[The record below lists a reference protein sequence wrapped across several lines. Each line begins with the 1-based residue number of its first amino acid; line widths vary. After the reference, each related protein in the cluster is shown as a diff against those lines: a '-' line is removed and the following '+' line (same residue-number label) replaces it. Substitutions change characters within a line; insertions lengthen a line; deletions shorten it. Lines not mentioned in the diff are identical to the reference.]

1 MMMVMMM
8 MMLLSM
14 KTEFMM
20 SYLRCVLVFLM
31 LYAEFFYNIDHLLHM
46 PSSAMPNVIYE

>member
-1 MMMVMMM
+1 
-8 MMLLSM
+8 
-14 KTEFMM
+14 
-20 SYLRCVLVFLM
+20 M